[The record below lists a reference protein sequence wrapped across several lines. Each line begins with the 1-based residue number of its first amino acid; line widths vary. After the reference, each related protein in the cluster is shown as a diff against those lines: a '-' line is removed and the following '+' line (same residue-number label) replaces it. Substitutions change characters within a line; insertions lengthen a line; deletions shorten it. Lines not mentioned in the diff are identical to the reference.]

1 MKKII
6 FLMLSIAAILT
17 SCSQNDELLSNSSEA
32 QEVKFSLTTDQ
43 AQSRADGLRYV
54 MAIYDENGENAVIAE
69 TVYESSTFSVRL
81 EPGKYTCLFWAD
93 YGEAN
98 YDAKNLK
105 NIALQANPTNAEAF
119 FAKKVINVT
128 DNGEESITLH
138 RAVAQVTL
146 KETDYLDP
154 GTMTVAFTE
163 FQGFDV
169 NSEKAVNETNVTK
182 TINIAEAVQAT
193 PSAPVELAS
202 YLMLANP
209 AERDLRD
216 FTVQYASEPE
226 KTITN
231 VPVQANYKTY
241 IIGKYGLTVSQTF
254 AITVDEN
261 WTDENEVN
269 VKNIPYV
276 TFSAESEQTFTM
288 IFDEP
293 GEPFTLGGGEY
304 FEYSVGD
311 GDWTRFTNN
320 VSGIAFGGTLG
331 DLRLRGISSKGTAQY
346 AYDKYCIIS
355 FGVDVVPV
363 ECKGDIRTLV
373 DYENHQ
379 TANTENARFCSLFE
393 FNKNLRTAPDLP
405 AATLATNCY
414 QRMFASCTSLI
425 EAPELPA
432 ETLAD
437 YCYLD
442 MFTYC
447 SSLTTAPKIN
457 AKTLAEGCCRYMFW
471 KCTSLTKAP
480 EMPVAN
486 LAELCYS
493 YMFEGCTKLSEVTML
508 ATDVSASNCL
518 LGWLKNAGTEAPSR
532 KLTLANEVIYNAL
545 STNSD
550 LLPNI
555 WKSGQAEIIYK

>member
-1 MKKII
+1 MKKIL
-6 FLMLSIAAILT
+6 FLMLSIAAMLT
-17 SCSQNDELLSNSSEA
+17 SCSQNDEVLSDSSEA
-32 QEVKFSLTTDQ
+32 QEVKFSLATDP

-69 TVYESSTFSVRL
+69 TVYDSSTFSVRL

-98 YDAKNLK
+98 YDAKSLK
-105 NIALQANPTNAEAF
+105 NIALQANTTNAEAF

-154 GTMTVAFTE
+154 GTMTVSFTE

-169 NSEKAVNETNVTK
+169 NSGKAVNEVAVTK
-182 TINIAEAVQAT
+182 TINIAETVQAT
-193 PSAPVELAS
+193 PAAPVELAS

-261 WTDENEVN
+261 WAEDENEVSLE
-269 VKNIPYV
+269 IPYI
-276 TFSAESEQTFTM
+276 TFSAERKQIFTM
-288 IFDEP
+288 SFSN
-293 GEPFTLGGGEY
+293 FQLGTGEY

-311 GDWTRFTNN
+311 GDWTRFTSTVENI
-320 VSGIAFGGTLG
+320 SFGGTLG

-346 AYDKYCIIS
+346 AYDKYCVIS

-379 TANTENARFCSLFE
+379 TANTENARFCNLFE

-414 QRMFASCTSLI
+414 DRMFASCTSLI

-480 EMPVAN
+480 ELPVAK
-486 LAELCYS
+486 LETLCYS

-518 LGWLKNAGTEAPSR
+518 LDWLHNAGTDAGSR
-532 KLTLANEVIYNAL
+532 KLTLANEGIYNSLCA
-545 STNSD
+545 NSD
-550 LLPNI
+550 YLPEN